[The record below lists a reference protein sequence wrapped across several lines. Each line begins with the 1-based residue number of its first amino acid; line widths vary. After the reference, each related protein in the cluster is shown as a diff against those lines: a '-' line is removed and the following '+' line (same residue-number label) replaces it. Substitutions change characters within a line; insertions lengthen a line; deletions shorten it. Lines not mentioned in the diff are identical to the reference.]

1 MPSTANIPTLFP
13 ALASD
18 SLLAFQFSSWYPR
31 FSSLSIKSTIIRPLS
46 QEFREYLDSDSV
58 FVPEGA
64 EDVPAESTLS
74 DDEGYDLEGS
84 EEADELQRK
93 FAFPDLDAQI
103 REAISDYG
111 AVFPKLNF
119 SSPRDSAWILP
130 ASSPLKCT
138 SPADVYLLL
147 KSSDFVQHDL
157 DINLVFDGCEPQP
170 SFGADATIHVDYEL
184 ELVLRKWYP
193 VDRSRELRCFVRQE
207 VLLGLSQRDPNYYDF
222 WNGPGTQSRVV
233 EAVTHFWESHIK
245 GKWEQT
251 HGDCKRFL
259 RASRGLELSIHPL
272 FASQTPSIYCSHAT
286 SPMRTSLTST
296 LMRHAQTR
304 CSSRTTTC
312 S

>member
-1 MPSTANIPTLFP
+1 M
-13 ALASD
+13 
-18 SLLAFQFSSWYPR
+18 
-31 FSSLSIKSTIIRPLS
+31 
-46 QEFREYLDSDSV
+46 
-58 FVPEGA
+58 
-64 EDVPAESTLS
+64 
-74 DDEGYDLEGS
+74 
-84 EEADELQRK
+84 
-93 FAFPDLDAQI
+93 
-103 REAISDYG
+103 
-111 AVFPKLNF
+111 
-119 SSPRDSAWILP
+119 
-130 ASSPLKCT
+130 
-138 SPADVYLLL
+138 YLLL

-207 VLLGLSQRDPNYYDF
+207 VLLGMHCSRSYYRNSLPNFLRCPISLGLSQRDPNYYDF